1 MPISVEISGGG
12 VHNFDPPVT
21 GQDILNK
28 VGAGLDRNIVAW
40 HVNHYLRPL
49 DWILKDD
56 ALVDFVDTSTFEGM
70 SVYREALTFVLSLA
84 CRGALGEGLRVRHSI
99 SDGFFCELRSGPIT
113 PAQIKLV
120 REAVDFIINRDLPIT
135 REILPL
141 DAVRRIFEEQ
151 NEPDTAN
158 LLKYAGLDPVILNKC
173 DGVYG
178 FFHGP
183 LAPSTGY
190 LTSWDVAPFWDG
202 IVLRFPT
209 VAFPR
214 ELPPFKPAE
223 KLAGV
228 FREYGEWLQILGVET
243 MENLHGQ
250 ITAGKGKELVH
261 VSEALHSQKLNR
273 MSERIVSGGQVRLV
287 CISGPSGS
295 GKTTSA
301 ARLSIYLRALGM
313 RPVAVSLDDY
323 FLEREETPRDEN
335 GNYNFESI
343 EALDLDLINEHLSS
357 LLEGRRVAVPR
368 FNFITGRRE
377 RGPEV
382 CMENGDIL
390 IIEGIHGL
398 NDRLTNSVPDALKF
412 RVYISPLTGISLD
425 RHNRTS
431 TTDNRLLRR
440 LVRDHRLRG
449 KSAETTLAQWPSVI
463 RGAHKYIFPYQE
475 QADEMF
481 NSALVYELSVLKGY
495 AEPLLKTVREES
507 PEFGEAQRLLNISRY
522 IPYIPADFVPGNSIL
537 REFVGGGCFE

>member
-1 MPISVEISGGG
+1 MPVSVEISGGG
-12 VHNFDPPVT
+12 VHSFDPPVT
-21 GQDILNK
+21 GQEILNK
-28 VGAGLDRNIVAW
+28 IGAGMDRNIVAW

-49 DWILKDD
+49 DWVLDDD

-70 SVYREALTFVLSLA
+70 AVYRGALTFVLSLA
-84 CRGALGEGLRVRHSI
+84 CRGALGDGLCVRHSI
-99 SDGFFCELRSGPIT
+99 SDGFFCELSSGPVT
-113 PAQIKLV
+113 AEKLELV
-120 REAVDFIINRDLPIT
+120 KESASFIIKKDIPIT

-141 DAVRRIFEEQ
+141 DAARKIFNDQ
-151 NEPDTAN
+151 NEPDTAD
-158 LLKYAGLDPVILNKC
+158 LLKCAGMDPVILNKC
-173 DGVYG
+173 DGIYG

-190 LTSWDVAPFWDG
+190 LTSWDIVPFGDG
-202 IVLRFPT
+202 MVLRFPT

-214 ELPPFKPAE
+214 DLPPFKPAE

-228 FREYGEWLQILGVET
+228 FREYSEWLHILGVET
-243 MENLHGQ
+243 MQNLHSQ

-273 MSERIVSGGQVRLV
+273 MSERIVSGGDVRLV

-301 ARLSIYLRALGM
+301 ERLSIHLRALGM

-323 FLEREETPRDEN
+323 FLERDKTPRDED
-335 GNYNFESI
+335 GKYDFESI
-343 EALDLDLINEHLSS
+343 DALDLDLVNEHLAT
-357 LLEGRRVAVPR
+357 LLEGGSVTVPR

-377 RGPEV
+377 RGPDVQMKKDE
-382 CMENGDIL
+382 IL

-398 NDRLTNSVPDALKF
+398 NDRLTRSVPDHLKF
-412 RVYISPLTGISLD
+412 RIYISPLTGISLD

-440 LVRDHRLRG
+440 LVRDNRKRG
-449 KSAETTLAQWPSVI
+449 KSAEATLAQWASVI
-463 RGAHKYIFPYQE
+463 RGAQKYIFPYQE

-522 IPYIPADFVPGNSIL
+522 IPYIPADYVPDNSIL
-537 REFVGGGCFE
+537 REFIGGGCFE

>member
-12 VHNFDPPVT
+12 SHSFDPPVT

-40 HVNHYLRPL
+40 HVNRYLRPL
-49 DWILKDD
+49 YWVLKDD

-70 SVYREALTFVLSLA
+70 AVYRGALTFVLSLA
-84 CRGALGEGLRVRHSI
+84 CRGALGDGLRVRHSV

-113 PAQIKLV
+113 PAQVQLV
-120 REAVDFIINRDLPIT
+120 RESARFIIRKDLPIT
-135 REILPL
+135 RETVPL
-141 DAVRRIFEEQ
+141 DAARRIFEEQ

-158 LLKYAGLDPVILNKC
+158 LLKYTGMDPVILNKC

-190 LTSWDVAPFWDG
+190 MTSWDIVPFGDG
-202 IVLRFPT
+202 MVLRFPT
-209 VAFPR
+209 VAFPKA
-214 ELPPFKPAE
+214 LPPFRPAE

-243 MENLHGQ
+243 MENLHSQ

-273 MSERIVSGGQVRLV
+273 MSERITSGGKRLI

-323 FLEREETPRDEN
+323 FHEREKTPRDEN
-335 GNYNFESI
+335 GDYDFESI
-343 EALDLDLINEHLSS
+343 DALDLDLVNEHLVS
-357 LLEGRRVAVPR
+357 LLEGRSVAVPR
-368 FNFITGRRE
+368 FNFIIGRRE

-382 CMENGDIL
+382 QMEKGDIL

-398 NDRLTNSVPDALKF
+398 NDRPTSSVPDDLKF
-412 RVYISPLTGISLD
+412 RIYISPLTGISLD

-522 IPYIPADFVPGNSIL
+522 IPYIPADFVPDNSIL
-537 REFVGGGCFE
+537 REFIGGGCFE

>member
-1 MPISVEISGGG
+1 MPISVEISGGRG
-12 VHNFDPPVT
+12 HRFDPPVT

-28 VGAGLDRNIVAW
+28 VGAGRDRKIVAW
-40 HVNHYLRPL
+40 HVNNYLRPL

-56 ALVDFVDTSTFEGM
+56 ARVDFVDTSTFEGM
-70 SVYREALTFVLSLA
+70 AVYRGTLTFVLSLA
-84 CRGALGEGLRVRHSI
+84 CRGALGEGLCVRHSI

-113 PAQIKLV
+113 PEQTKLV
-120 REAVDFIINRDLPIT
+120 KEAADFIITKDLPIT
-135 REILPL
+135 REIMPI
-141 DAVRRIFEEQ
+141 DAARRIFEEQ

-158 LLKYAGLDPVILNKC
+158 LLKCAGMDPVILNEC
-173 DGVYG
+173 DEVYG

-190 LTSWDVAPFWDG
+190 ISSWDLVPFRDG
-202 IVLRFPT
+202 MVLRFPT

-228 FREYGEWLQILGVET
+228 FREYGEWLRILGVKT

-250 ITAGKGKELVH
+250 VTAGRGKELVL
-261 VSEALHSQKLNR
+261 VSEALHSQKLNQ
-273 MSERIVSGGQVRLV
+273 MSERIVSGENTRLV

-295 GKTTSA
+295 GKTTTA
-301 ARLSIYLRALGM
+301 ARLSINLRALGM
-313 RPVAVSLDDY
+313 RPVAISLDDY
-323 FLEREETPRDEN
+323 FVDRKKTPRDEE
-335 GNYNFESI
+335 GNYDFESI
-343 EALDLDLINEHLSS
+343 DALDLDLINEHLET
-357 LLEGRRVAVPR
+357 LLGGGSVSVPR

-377 RGPEV
+377 RGPAVHLEK
-382 CMENGDIL
+382 GDIL

-398 NDRLTNSVPDALKF
+398 NSRLTSSVPDPLKF
-412 RVYISPLTGISLD
+412 RIYISPLTGISLD

-440 LVRDHRLRG
+440 LVRDQRLRG

-463 RGAHKYIFPYQE
+463 RGAHQYIFPYQE

-495 AEPLLKTVREES
+495 AEPVLKTVREES

-522 IPYIPADFVPGNSIL
+522 IPYIPADFVPANSIL
-537 REFVGGGCFE
+537 REFIGGSCFE